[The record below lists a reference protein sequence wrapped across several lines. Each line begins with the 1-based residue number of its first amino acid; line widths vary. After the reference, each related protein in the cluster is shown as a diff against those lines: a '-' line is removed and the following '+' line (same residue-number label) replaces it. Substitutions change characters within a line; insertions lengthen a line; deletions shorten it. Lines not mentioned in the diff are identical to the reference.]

1 MRKFMILFLICSILI
16 LSGCKS
22 KENINGLVTDTITTT
37 VVTSVEDQQYVAKIS
52 YLTVLINKGEEAIRI
67 IEVEP
72 VLNEL
77 MASKIDVPTS
87 KVLNLNVPEQTKVTI
102 GDEFTLKPKSTTQKE
117 TSKEEIFSGLNLKL
131 DNGKIVYIDL

>member
-1 MRKFMILFLICSILI
+1 MILFLICSILI

-22 KENINGLVTDTITTT
+22 KENDNGVVTDTFTTT
-37 VVTSVEDQQYVAKIS
+37 IVTSEEDQQYVAKIS
-52 YLTVLINKGEEAIRI
+52 YSAVLVNKGEEAIRI

-87 KVLNLNVPEQTKVTI
+87 KIVNLNVPEQAKVKI
-102 GDEFTLKPKSTTQKE
+102 ADEFVLKPESTTKKE
-117 TSKEEIFSGLNLKL
+117 TSKEELFSGLNLKL

>member
-1 MRKFMILFLICSILI
+1 MLLLIICSILI

-22 KENINGLVTDTITTT
+22 KENDNGVVTDTFTTT
-37 VVTSVEDQQYVAKIS
+37 IVTSEEDQQYVDKIS
-52 YLTVLINKGEEAIRI
+52 YSAVLINKGEEAIRI

-77 MASKIDVPTS
+77 MASKIDVPIS
-87 KVLNLNVPEQTKVTI
+87 KIVNLNVPKQAKVKI
-102 GDEFTLKPKSTTQKE
+102 ADEFVLQPKSTTQKE

>member
-1 MRKFMILFLICSILI
+1 MLLLIICSILI

-22 KENINGLVTDTITTT
+22 KENDNGVVTDTFTTT
-37 VVTSVEDQQYVAKIS
+37 IVTSEEDQQYVDKIS
-52 YLTVLINKGEEAIRI
+52 YSAILINKGGEAIRI

-77 MASKIDVPTS
+77 MASKIDVPIS
-87 KVLNLNVPEQTKVTI
+87 KIVNLNVPKQAKVKI
-102 GDEFTLKPKSTTQKE
+102 ADEFVLQPKSTTQKE